1 MVEVK
6 NIPSTVHAPCPSNLT
21 AQVRKFYEVTFL
33 QILLGDFLLEQNLTF
48 FFTKTNKNKEISC
61 MKSIKMHEKPHQNP
75 MGF

>member
-6 NIPSTVHAPCPSNLT
+6 NIPFTVHAPCPSYLT

-48 FFTKTNKNKEISC
+48 FSQKRTK
-61 MKSIKMHEKPHQNP
+61 IKKFPA
-75 MGF
+75 

>member
-6 NIPSTVHAPCPSNLT
+6 NIPFTVHAPCPSYLT

-48 FFTKTNKNKEISC
+48 VFTKTNKNKEISC